1 MDPMDL
7 TSSLP
12 ALSRLGLWRFTR
24 LNDAGWTL
32 DGCEPGPG
40 ADAHPLLRLFGNAAF
55 GALLDATRREQ
66 LHQQVRQQLA
76 ERGHYQVQHRLATA
90 HGDISLLEFG
100 EPADDQTQR
109 LHGYL
114 LPLDAVAADLTD
126 TAELCRSALE
136 QSAEA
141 FLLVDINGRVVF
153 SNPRFEAITQY
164 SPSELQGRSLD
175 EFSALASL
183 PELVRTALRQKP
195 DNDSWQIEFRSQRKS
210 LEPYWGHMWVSRVRN
225 AEGQTT
231 HLLGLCED
239 VTLNKLNY
247 QRQAQQTLRDSL
259 TGLGNRPY
267 FIDRLEQQL
276 SEAPDAPFSLLL
288 MDIDNFKRINET
300 LGHETGDKVLT
311 SLSRRLRNALGPK
324 ACLARFASNEFAAL
338 LDAADMNAEEV
349 ARQLL
354 HLLSRPLFVANQLI
368 NVTASIGLVRNV
380 EPDGHAQ
387 QLMQQAGLALHK
399 AKTSGKNRWQMFT
412 PELDAEAHRRQFI
425 EQNLR
430 HAIERNELLLYYQ
443 PKLCLKT
450 DRLTGLEAL
459 LRWQHPIEG
468 MFPPDAFIGLAEET
482 GLIVPIGKWVVR
494 EACRMLHRLDA
505 AGMGEVRIAIN
516 LSPRQFHDTELV
528 NALRDILA
536 QERIEASRLELELT
550 ESLLLDA
557 SQANHEQLHQLK
569 ALGFTLAMDDFG
581 TGYSSLSYLK
591 KFPLDT
597 IKIDRSFV
605 KDIPGNQDD
614 MEITAAVIAMAHKL
628 RLRVVAEGIETQEQL
643 NFLRRQRCDTGQGYL
658 FDRPIDGR
666 ELLERLRGYT
676 LIAQT
681 VNPG

>member
-1 MDPMDL
+1 M
-7 TSSLP
+7 T
-12 ALSRLGLWRFTR
+12 T
-24 LNDAGWTL
+24 T
-32 DGCEPGPG
+32 
-40 ADAHPLLRLFGNAAF
+40 
-55 GALLDATRREQ
+55 
-66 LHQQVRQQLA
+66 
-76 ERGHYQVQHRLATA
+76 
-90 HGDISLLEFG
+90 
-100 EPADDQTQR
+100 
-109 LHGYL
+109 
-114 LPLDAVAADLTD
+114 ADL
-126 TAELCRSALE
+126 CRRALE

-141 FLLVDINGRVVF
+141 FLLVDIDGRVVF
-153 SNPRFEAITQY
+153 SNARFEAITQY
-164 SPSELQGRSLD
+164 SPSELQGRLLD
-175 EFSALASL
+175 EIPALASL

-195 DNDSWQIEFRSQRKS
+195 DNDSWQVEFRSQRKS
-210 LEPYWGHMWVSRVRN
+210 LEPYWGHMWVSRVRD
-225 AEGQTT
+225 AEGVTT

-300 LGHETGDKVLT
+300 LGHETGDKVLA

-338 LDAADMNAEEV
+338 LDADMNAEEV

-412 PELDAEAHRRQFI
+412 PELDAEAQRRQFI
-425 EQNLR
+425 EHNLR

-459 LRWQHPIEG
+459 LRWQHPTEG

>member
-1 MDPMDL
+1 M
-7 TSSLP
+7 T
-12 ALSRLGLWRFTR
+12 
-24 LNDAGWTL
+24 
-32 DGCEPGPG
+32 
-40 ADAHPLLRLFGNAAF
+40 
-55 GALLDATRREQ
+55 
-66 LHQQVRQQLA
+66 
-76 ERGHYQVQHRLATA
+76 ATA
-90 HGDISLLEFG
+90 ALC
-100 EPADDQTQR
+100 QR
-109 LHGYL
+109 
-114 LPLDAVAADLTD
+114 
-126 TAELCRSALE
+126 ALE

-141 FLLVDINGRVVF
+141 FLLVDIDGRVVF

-164 SPSELQGRSLD
+164 SPAELQGRLLE
-175 EFSALASL
+175 EFPALASL
-183 PELVRTALRQKP
+183 PELVRTALRQNP
-195 DNDSWQIEFRSQRKS
+195 DNDSCQVEFRSQRKS
-210 LEPYWGHMWVSRVRN
+210 LEPYWGHMWVSRVRD
-225 AEGQTT
+225 AEGVTT

-247 QRQAQQTLRDSL
+247 QRQAQQSLRDSL

-276 SEAPDAPFSLLL
+276 SDSPEAPFGLLL
-288 MDIDNFKRINET
+288 MDIDNFKRINDS
-300 LGHETGDKVLT
+300 LGHETGDKVLI
-311 SLSRRLRNALGPK
+311 SLSRRLRNALGSET
-324 ACLARFASNEFAAL
+324 CLARFASNEFAVL
-338 LDAADMNAEEV
+338 LEASDLQNAEEV

-354 HLLSRPLFVANQLI
+354 RLLSRPLFVANQLI
-368 NVTASIGLVRNV
+368 NVTATIGLVHSPQHGSN
-380 EPDGHAQ
+380 AQ
-387 QLMQQAGLALHK
+387 LLMKHAGLALHK
-399 AKTSGKNRWQMFT
+399 AKANGKNRCLVFT
-412 PELDAEAHRRQFI
+412 TELDAEAHRRLFI
-425 EQNLR
+425 EHNLR

-459 LRWQHPIEG
+459 LRWQHPTEG

-494 EACRMLHRLDA
+494 EACRMLHRLDE

-516 LSPRQFHDTELV
+516 LSPRQFLDDKLV
-528 NALRDILA
+528 SALRDILA
-536 QERIEASRLELELT
+536 EEHIEASRLELELT

-557 SQANHEQLHQLK
+557 SQANHHQLHQLK

-643 NFLRRQRCDTGQGYL
+643 SFLRRQRCDTGQGYL

-666 ELLERLRGYT
+666 ELVERLRSYEVT
-676 LIAQT
+676 A
-681 VNPG
+681 